1 MAEQV
6 GLEIYI
12 LSFILDL
19 LLQIFACI
27 LTILAEFCIIF
38 PCFEANAKIVHLT
51 FKQSLVCEFSGFRPG
66 VAEVFAVL
74 GCYALL
80 VGVQIPNFRYSA
92 WKMRPIDCPETSVTK
107 HQPTYH
113 LRRAKTRTLLTLSK
127 SVIFRILFV
136 IPYHLALEM
145 KVQNIAK

>member
-1 MAEQV
+1 M
-6 GLEIYI
+6 I
-12 LSFILDL
+12 FILDL

-38 PCFEANAKIVHLT
+38 PSFQANAKIVHLT
-51 FKQSLVCEFSGFRPG
+51 FKQSFVCEFSSFCPG
-66 VAEVFAVL
+66 VAEVFAFL
-74 GCYALL
+74 GCYAVL
-80 VGVQIPNFRYSA
+80 VGVQKPNFRYSS
-92 WKMRPIDCPETSVTK
+92 WKTRHIDCPETSVSK

-136 IPYHLALEM
+136 IPLSLSIRDEGTECS
-145 KVQNIAK
+145 